1 MGIAGPAL
9 DEVIDREES
18 TVMATEMGGERLT
31 RRCSLKIVDLFFATA
46 LLVAGCGTGA
56 ASNGSFERTYTVSGP
71 IRLDLSNASGQI
83 HIRGTAGN
91 TVHIHGE
98 VHARRFLFNN
108 PAKQVRELSV
118 NPPIEQRPDIIRVG
132 KNFSDLNGVSVDY
145 TIELPQN
152 AEVSTKVASGSQ
164 TISNLQGPVKIDS
177 ASGTIEVSKIERSV
191 QVNSASGSIRAQ
203 DLGDDFHASTASGN
217 INATNVKGD
226 VRIHGISSSM
236 SITGPGARVEAT
248 TTSGSVEV
256 SGAGSDVTASSV
268 AGRVSVH
275 GNPSG
280 NSYWNL
286 KTTSGTVEV
295 GVPPTANFHLSAQAV
310 SGDINAGIPIVI
322 EDRDKHSLR
331 ARVGNAGGRVEIHTV
346 SGGIRVEPAS

>member
-1 MGIAGPAL
+1 M
-9 DEVIDREES
+9 IDREEAAA
-18 TVMATEMGGERLT
+18 ATEMGGGRMIG
-31 RRCSLKIVDLFFATA
+31 RCSLNIMAPVFAAA
-46 LLVAGCGTGA
+46 LLIAGCGAGA
-56 ASNGSFERTYTVSGP
+56 ASNGSFDRTYTVSGP
-71 IRLDLSNASGQI
+71 IRLDLSNAGGQI
-83 HIRGTAGN
+83 HITGSSGN

-98 VHARRFLFNN
+98 VHARGFLFNN
-108 PAKQVRELSV
+108 PEKQARELSA

-132 KNFSDLNGVSVDY
+132 KNLSDLNGISVDY
-145 TIELPQN
+145 TIELPRN

-177 ASGTIEVSKIERSV
+177 ASGTIEVSKIERAV

-226 VRIHGISSSM
+226 VRIRGISSSM
-236 SITGPGARVEAT
+236 SITGPGARVEAA
-248 TTSGSVEV
+248 TTSGSVEI
-256 SGAGSDVTASSV
+256 SGAGNDVTASSV

-295 GVPPTANFHLSAQAV
+295 AVPPTANFHLSAQAV

-322 EDRDKHSLR
+322 EDQDKHSLR

>member
-1 MGIAGPAL
+1 M
-9 DEVIDREES
+9 IDREEA
-18 TVMATEMGGERLT
+18 TVMATEMAGGRMIRRGRLKM
-31 RRCSLKIVDLFFATA
+31 LPVFATA
-46 LLVAGCGTGA
+46 LSLLIAGCGTGT
-56 ASNGSFERTYTVSGP
+56 ASNGSFDRSYTVSGP

-83 HIRGTAGN
+83 HITGTSGN

-98 VHARRFLFNN
+98 VHARGFLFNH
-108 PAKQVRELSV
+108 PEKQARELSA

-132 KNFSDLNGVSVDY
+132 KNLSDLNGVSVDY
-145 TIELPQN
+145 TIELPRN

-177 ASGTIEVSKIERSV
+177 ASGTIAVSNIGRSV
-191 QVNSASGSIRAQ
+191 QVHSASGSIRAQ

-236 SITGPGARVEAT
+236 SITDPGARVEAA
-248 TTSGSVEV
+248 TTSGSVEI

-322 EDRDKHSLR
+322 EDQDKHSLR
-331 ARVGNAGGRVEIHTV
+331 ARMGNAGGRVEIHTV

>member
-1 MGIAGPAL
+1 M
-9 DEVIDREES
+9 IDREEA
-18 TVMATEMGGERLT
+18 TVMATEMAGGRMIRRGRLKM
-31 RRCSLKIVDLFFATA
+31 LPVFATA
-46 LLVAGCGTGA
+46 LSLLIAGCGTGT
-56 ASNGSFERTYTVSGP
+56 ASNGSFDRSYTVSGP

-83 HIRGTAGN
+83 HITGIAGN
-91 TVHIHGE
+91 AVHIHGE
-98 VHARRFLFNN
+98 VHARGFLFNN
-108 PAKQVRELSV
+108 PAKQARELSA
-118 NPPIEQRPDIIRVG
+118 NPPIEQRPDIFRVG
-132 KNFSDLNGVSVDY
+132 KNLSDLNGISVDY
-145 TIELPQN
+145 TIELPRN

-177 ASGTIEVSKIERSV
+177 ASGAIEVSKIERAV

-226 VRIHGISSSM
+226 VRIRGISSSM
-236 SITGPGARVEAT
+236 SITGPGARVAAA
-248 TTSGSVEV
+248 TTSGSVEI

-322 EDRDKHSLR
+322 EDQDKHSLR

>member
-1 MGIAGPAL
+1 M
-9 DEVIDREES
+9 IDREQA
-18 TVMATEMGGERLT
+18 TVATEMGGGRMI
-31 RRCSLKIVDLFFATA
+31 RRCSLNIMAPVFAAA
-46 LLVAGCGTGA
+46 LLIAGCGAGA
-56 ASNGSFERTYTVSGP
+56 ASNGSFDRTYPVSGP

-83 HIRGTAGN
+83 HITGTSGN

-98 VHARRFLFNN
+98 VHARGFLFNN
-108 PAKQVRELSV
+108 PEKQARELSA

-132 KNFSDLNGVSVDY
+132 KNLSDLNGTSVDY
-145 TIELPQN
+145 TIELPRN

-177 ASGTIEVSKIERSV
+177 ASGTIEVSKIERAV

-236 SITGPGARVEAT
+236 SITGPGARVEAA
-248 TTSGSVEV
+248 TTSGSVEIF
-256 SGAGSDVTASSV
+256 GAGSDVTASSV

-322 EDRDKHSLR
+322 EDQDKHSLR